1 MKFINECSCIVDYS
15 ILEKAIIDECK
26 RRNVTPNNCY
36 KIYMYRGYAGISI
49 KHDKVSVHRI
59 LGKYMIGCDLPRN
72 VIVHHIDKNKL
83 NNNINN
89 LQVMKSELHTKEHNI
104 VQYVS
109 KEYMKG
115 YGNRMKNIISRNDV
129 TEEKV
134 TELRSNGFTISEIAK
149 ELKCGINTVNRRLGM
164 KDY

>member
-104 VQYVS
+104 VQYVQ
-109 KEYMKG
+109 
-115 YGNRMKNIISRNDV
+115 IS
-129 TEEKV
+129 
-134 TELRSNGFTISEIAK
+134 
-149 ELKCGINTVNRRLGM
+149 
-164 KDY
+164 

>member
-1 MKFINECSCIVDYS
+1 MRFINDCNCIVDYS
-15 ILEKAIIDECK
+15 ILEKAITDECK
-26 RRNVTPNNCY
+26 RRNVVPKEVY
-36 KIYMYRGYAGISI
+36 KIYLWRGYPGISI
-49 KHDKVSVHRI
+49 KHDKVSIHRI
-59 LGKYMIGCDLPRN
+59 IGKYMVGYDLPPN
-72 VIVHHIDKNKL
+72 IVVHHIDGNKL
-83 NNNINN
+83 NNKISN